1 MRLII
6 LGAGGYGR
14 NIADL
19 AEQSG
24 RYDKIC
30 FLDDFDANA
39 AGKCAEFPC
48 FSDENT
54 EFYAA
59 FGNNALRMG
68 WLKQFDEC
76 GCAVAT
82 IIHPTAYVSPKA
94 TVGRGVAI
102 LPKAIVN
109 TGTVVGDGCI
119 INCGCIVDH
128 DCVLNE
134 GVHVCPGAVIK
145 AENRIPALEK
155 IESGQV
161 IANRTYPL

>member
-1 MRLII
+1 MRLVI

-24 RYDKIC
+24 RYDAIC
-30 FLDDFDANA
+30 FLDDGDTNA
-39 AGKCAEFPC
+39 AGKCAEFQR
-48 FSDENT
+48 FFDENT

-59 FGNNALRMG
+59 FGNNALRMD
-68 WLKQFDEC
+68 WLNKFNDC

-82 IIHPTAYVSPKA
+82 IVHPAAYVSPKA

-102 LPKAIVN
+102 LPGAIVN
-109 TGTVVGDGCI
+109 TGTVIGDGCI

-128 DCVLNE
+128 DCVISE
-134 GVHVCPGAVIK
+134 GVHVSPGAIVK

-155 IESGQV
+155 IEAGQV

>member
-1 MRLII
+1 MRLVI

-24 RYDKIC
+24 RYDEIC
-30 FLDDFDANA
+30 FLDDASADAV
-39 AGKCAEFPC
+39 GKCVEFQR
-48 FSDENT
+48 FADENT

-59 FGNNALRMG
+59 FGNNALRMD
-68 WLKQFDEC
+68 WLKKFDDC
-76 GCAVAT
+76 GCAIAT
-82 IIHPTAYVSPKA
+82 IVHPTAYVSPKVK
-94 TVGRGVAI
+94 VGRGVAI
-102 LPKAIVN
+102 LPRAIVN

-119 INCGCIVDH
+119 VNCGCIVDH
-128 DCVLNE
+128 DCVLSE
-134 GVHVCPGAVIK
+134 GVHVCLGAIVK

-155 IESGQV
+155 IEAGQV

>member
-24 RYDKIC
+24 RYDNIC
-30 FLDDFDANA
+30 FLDDGDTAA
-39 AGKCAEFPC
+39 AGKCADFQR
-48 FSDENT
+48 FLDEDT

-59 FGNNALRMG
+59 FGNNALRMD
-68 WLKQFDEC
+68 WLKKFIEC
-76 GCAVAT
+76 GCNIAT
-82 IIHPTAYVSPKA
+82 IIHSAAYVSPKA

-102 LPKAIVN
+102 LPGAIVN
-109 TGTVVGDGCI
+109 TGTVIGDGCI
-119 INCGCIVDH
+119 VNCGCIVDH
-128 DCVLNE
+128 DCVLGE
-134 GVHVCPGAVIK
+134 GVHISPGAIVK
-145 AENRIPALEK
+145 AENRIPALIK
-155 IESGQV
+155 VESGQV